1 MYLVYKW
8 YYDSDFD
15 TQTTFYILGLYD
27 TEKQAKRATIKEYNA
42 QYIKIDKNK
51 NTWISL

>member
-1 MYLVYKW
+1 MIAKN
-8 YYDSDFD
+8 
-15 TQTTFYILGLYD
+15 
-27 TEKQAKRATIKEYNA
+27 KQKKAIEKEYNA